1 MKLPRLWSALALA
14 SASLLGGCGGEVI
27 SPQPLFGAKDAAT
40 RDAPRAGWWVMVS
53 PEEACGI
60 DLAKPTGQWPDCAR
74 PVLLSGRMAGKLTV
88 SEGEGDAVAI
98 DYLLAAGD
106 PMILQ
111 ASLSSPPGDSGG
123 YTYHALRPTRRDA
136 RGRPVEIAVWPVL
149 CGPSAPR
156 APSDGGRPGV
166 TAAPWP
172 SVEISGGGCR
182 VRDLDGLRDAAR
194 RSESL
199 SGGAPLTVR
208 WLRERRAGDQT
219 DDQWLAK
226 AMQ

>member
-1 MKLPRLWSALALA
+1 MGPALALA
-14 SASLLGGCGGEVI
+14 GASLLGGCGGEVI

-40 RDAPRAGWWVMVS
+40 REAPRAGWWVMVS

-88 SEGEGDAVAI
+88 SEGEGDAVGI
-98 DYLLAAGD
+98 DYLLAAGE

-123 YTYHALRPTRRDA
+123 YTYHVLRPTRRDA

-149 CGPSAPR
+149 CGPPAPR
-156 APSDGGRPGV
+156 APSGRGGAGV

-172 SVEISGGGCR
+172 SVEMSGGGCR